1 MNRLER
7 KAALAVAAAAAG
19 IVVSGVSLLKKHTKY
34 MTQKAAATFDPQE
47 EEDWFDE
54 AEAAAEDAVE
64 KAGEAAAEDTV
75 EKAGEKTGDAVPK
88 EAAAEENAKEKS

>member
-54 AEAAAEDAVE
+54 AEAAAED
-64 KAGEAAAEDTV
+64 TV